1 MFKVQITVLLT
12 SVKVRL
18 RYGENSAKQV
28 CFKEQKTQF
37 ALFKTLN
44 GIFAI
49 V

>member
-28 CFKEQKTQF
+28 RFKEQQNTVCF
-37 ALFKTLN
+37 FKTLS